1 MTVLTNARI
10 LDVREGTF
18 KEGALSL
25 GEGKIASIDGAASAP
40 GAKDAIDLEGAYL
53 LPGIIT
59 CHTHLSIVFP
69 FHETNE
75 NESPAITALRCQ
87 KRANDALQAGITT
100 VSSGRMWC
108 LLAGGLWGLA
118 RRDAEKNLA

>member
-10 LDVREGTF
+10 LDVREGVF
-18 KEGALSL
+18 KEGSL
-25 GEGKIASIDGAASAP
+25 TLGDGKIASIDHAAGAA
-40 GAKDAIDLEGAYL
+40 GAANVGDAIDLEGAYL

-69 FHETNE
+69 FHETDE

-87 KRANDALQAGITT
+87 KRANDALQA
-100 VSSGRMWC
+100 VLPPSSVATR
-108 LLAGGLWGLA
+108 LRAVVQVRKRAGCA
-118 RRDAEKNLA
+118 PQ